1 MLPFEFR
8 IDQAPVSQQARRRK
22 LRDEWRETVRRSA
35 EQYWPAGEMPCDGRL
50 MVTIVHFYEGIDLD
64 VDNIPK
70 PILDGIKGLVYGDDR
85 QITDLVC
92 RKRELKENIPFPEL
106 SDLLR
111 EGINRGNPFVYTW
124 VAAAPGPEVIY

>member
-8 IDQAPVSQQARRRK
+8 IDQTPVSQQARRRK
-22 LRDEWRETVRRSA
+22 LRNEWIALVRRSA
-35 EQYWPAGEMPCDGRL
+35 EQRWPAEESPAAGRL
-50 MVTIVHFYEGIDLD
+50 MVTIVHFYAGIDLD

-92 RKRELKENIPFPEL
+92 RKRELTENIPFPEL
-106 SDLLR
+106 SYILR
-111 EGINRGNPFVYTW
+111 EGINRGNPFVYTR

>member
-8 IDQAPVSQQARRRK
+8 IDQTPVSQQARSGK
-22 LRDEWRETVRRSA
+22 LRSQWQEVVRRSA
-35 EQYWPAGEMPCDGRL
+35 ERHWPAGETPSAGRL
-50 MVTIVHFYEGIDLD
+50 MVTILHFYEGIDLD

-92 RKRELKENIPFPEL
+92 RKRALTENLSLPGL

-111 EGINRGNPFVYTW
+111 EGINRGNPFVYIR

>member
-35 EQYWPAGEMPCDGRL
+35 EQYWPTEESPAAGRL
-50 MVTIVHFYEGIDLD
+50 MVTIVHFYEGIGLD

-92 RKRELKENIPFPEL
+92 RKRDLRENIPFPEL

-111 EGINRGNPFVYTW
+111 EGINRGNPFVYTR

>member
-8 IDQAPVSQQARRRK
+8 IDQTPVSQQARSVQRRSQWQ
-22 LRDEWRETVRRSA
+22 EVVRRSA
-35 EQYWPAGEMPCDGRL
+35 ERHWPVGETPSAGRL
-50 MVTIVHFYEGIDLD
+50 MVTILHFYEGIDLD

-70 PILDGIKGLVYGDDR
+70 PILDGIKELVYGDDR

-92 RKRELKENIPFPEL
+92 RKRALTENLLFPDL

-111 EGINRGNPFVYTW
+111 EGINRGNPFVYIR

>member
-8 IDQAPVSQQARRRK
+8 IDQTPVSQQARSVQRRSQWQ
-22 LRDEWRETVRRSA
+22 EVVRRSA
-35 EQYWPAGEMPCDGRL
+35 ERHWPAGATPSAGRL
-50 MVTIVHFYEGIDLD
+50 MVTILHFYEGIDLD

-92 RKRELKENIPFPEL
+92 RKRALTENLLFPDL

-111 EGINRGNPFVYTW
+111 EGINRGNPFVYIR